1 MLKQSRFNRAAIPGN
16 RRSQNRR
23 GIVSRATL
31 VPNLQGPANVSKDA
45 RMPDQF
51 SNLQQ
56 IRKPAVISKGG
67 IVAAQSRKAAEVRAP
82 LSLRVEDYPLSGDGD
97 ASDIFP

>member
-1 MLKQSRFNRAAIPGN
+1 MIRKTGKRIFEAIMLKQSRFNRAAIPGN

-67 IVAAQSRKAAEVRAP
+67 IVAAQSRKAARP
-82 LSLRVEDYPLSGDGD
+82 R
-97 ASDIFP
+97 